1 MRNLINARFAASS
14 GEWAMSRR
22 EFLMGTAAGATA
34 LALTPAFIRQA
45 RAAEPAINSAA
56 NASATPP
63 VELSVV
69 HRSIEVNGRA
79 ANVYGIQQ
87 PDGTHG
93 IRLREG
99 DAFNVVLRN
108 QTAEPTV
115 MHWHGL
121 IPPSSQDGAGD
132 VSMPSIDAGA
142 QVAFNFPVG
151 SAGTYWMHA
160 HTLQEQ
166 QLLAAPLIVT
176 DAGQAKRDEQEVV
189 ILLHDFSFKSPEELL
204 AGLNGAGHESHDS
217 DAMYHDAMPMK
228 GMHMSGSD
236 GAMGSMMASMPGM
249 QMGGAAMPMD
259 LNDIDYDAYL
269 ANDRTL
275 DDPEV
280 VRVENGS
287 RVRVRVINGAT
298 ATAFTIDLGNLQGTL
313 IAVDGQPVQPVT
325 GRRFPL
331 TMGQR
336 IDVLLQLP
344 RDSRAFPILAL
355 REGSEERTGII
366 LQPKGARISKV
377 ASKGRTQGPVLDLAL
392 ESRLRAAAPLASRQ
406 RNKAFDMAL
415 TGDMAAYRWGQETH
429 PRLAV
434 DGGNRVEVTMRNT
447 TMMAHPMHLHGHR
460 FQVVAIDGRRFAGA
474 MRDTVLVPPRRSV
487 AIAIDADNPGQWPF
501 HCHHLYHM
509 ARGMMTMFAYNV

>member
-1 MRNLINARFAASS
+1 MRNLINARFATLS

-22 EFLMGTAAGATA
+22 EFLMGTVAGATA
-34 LALTPAFIRQA
+34 LALTPALTKQA
-45 RAAEPAINSAA
+45 RAVEPATHAA
-56 NASATPP
+56 ATPP
-63 VELSVV
+63 VELSIV
-69 HRSIEVNGRA
+69 RRTIEVNGRA
-79 ANVYGIQQ
+79 ADVYGIRQ
-87 PDGTHG
+87 PDGTQG

-108 QTAEPTV
+108 ATAEPTV

-132 VSMPSIDAGA
+132 ASMPSIDAGA
-142 QVAFNFPVG
+142 QLAFDFPVG

-166 QLLAAPLIVT
+166 QLLAAPLIVA

-204 AGLNGAGHESHDS
+204 AGLTGSGHESHAS
-217 DAMYHDAMPMK
+217 GAMNHDAMSTK
-228 GMHMSGSD
+228 GMHMSGAD
-236 GAMGSMMASMPGM
+236 GAMGSMMGSMPGM
-249 QMGGAAMPMD
+249 QMGGAAMAPD

-275 DDPEV
+275 GDPEV
-280 VRVENGS
+280 VRVENGG

-298 ATAFTIDLGNLQGTL
+298 ATAFTIDFGHIEGTL

-355 REGSEERTGII
+355 REGGEERTGII

-377 ASKGRTQGPVLDLAL
+377 SAKGRTEGPVLDLAL
-392 ESRLRAAAPLASRQ
+392 ESRLRAVAPLPSRP
-406 RNKAFDMAL
+406 RGKTFDMAL
-415 TGDMAAYRWGQETH
+415 TGDMATYRWGQETH

-434 DGGNRVEVTMRNT
+434 DRGNRIEVTMRNT

-487 AIAIDADNPGQWPF
+487 TIAIDTDNPGQWPF

-509 ARGMMTMFAYNV
+509 ARGMMTMFAYNA